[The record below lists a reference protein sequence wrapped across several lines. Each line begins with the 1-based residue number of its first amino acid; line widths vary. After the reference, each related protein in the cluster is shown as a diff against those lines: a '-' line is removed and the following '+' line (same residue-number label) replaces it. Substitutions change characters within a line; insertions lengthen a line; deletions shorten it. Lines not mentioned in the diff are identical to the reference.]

1 MLRIKGGKKEELD
14 DGRGNNRDT
23 KEEREVPRANSMDER
38 SRSAAAAAAPSTLL
52 LDCCTLPIIL
62 L

>member
-38 SRSAAAAAAPSTLL
+38 SRSAAAAAPSTLL